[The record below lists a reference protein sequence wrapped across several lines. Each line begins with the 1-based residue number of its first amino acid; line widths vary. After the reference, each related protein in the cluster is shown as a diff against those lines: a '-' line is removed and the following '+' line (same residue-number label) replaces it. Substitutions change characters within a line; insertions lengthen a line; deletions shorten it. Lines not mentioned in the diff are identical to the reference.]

1 MSYRATGQSQLG
13 EDNKASTFP
22 SRWPTQSIGVHA
34 KKHPHESSVVVSS
47 MISPYQVAN
56 EEHAWSK
63 CRQCH
68 LIMSTDTL
76 CTYMLPA
83 NIESVL
89 VCKSAREAHFEQA
102 NEYVLV
108 GQPASD
114 RCILVLYSCGR
125 TKGLLAQCASCTS
138 SFV

>member
-1 MSYRATGQSQLG
+1 
-13 EDNKASTFP
+13 
-22 SRWPTQSIGVHA
+22 
-34 KKHPHESSVVVSS
+34 

-76 CTYMLPA
+76 CTYMLAA

-102 NEYVLV
+102 NEYVFV

-125 TKGLLAQCASCTS
+125 TKGLLARASSAHPVRARLYDADQCRATSARLPLASVYS
-138 SFV
+138 KH